1 MEKLISLFLKHKPN
15 ESPTDFNFRAGN
27 FASITGL
34 FINILLF
41 ASKLLVG
48 LLASSI
54 SIIADAI
61 NNLSDSFSSCI
72 AIASFHISKKPADK
86 NHPFGHARAE
96 YLFSSVVAIVI
107 VFLGIQL
114 LYQSVLKIKNPS
126 LPNFGWASIAVL
138 IFSILAKLF
147 LSVFY
152 MTIAKKINSPLLE
165 ATSADSKADVL
176 STSIILI
183 SIPIYYFTKFYID
196 SYLGV
201 LVSIFIVKSGFDI
214 LKETIDRILGEAPC
228 PTEVKTV
235 KNFIMNYENIAGV
248 HDIIIHDYGPA
259 HRFVSAHAEVD
270 AKADILESHA
280 TIDKI
285 EQDAVEQL
293 HIQLILHM
301 DPVILDDPE
310 VNDAHAKI
318 ANALSG
324 LNLDL
329 DFHDFRMIRTYRA
342 VNVLFDV
349 AVPQTCSLSD
359 VELSNKIQ
367 EAIKKLEPTFNP
379 IITFDRNYI
388 RSGTFGK
395 DLKQV

>member
-1 MEKLISLFLKHKPN
+1 MKKLIAFFLKHKPN
-15 ESPTDFNFRAGN
+15 ESPKDFNFRAGN
-27 FASITGL
+27 FASLTGL

-72 AIASFHISKKPADK
+72 AVASFHISKKPADK
-86 NHPFGHARAE
+86 NHPFGHARVE

-107 VFLGIQL
+107 VFLGVQL
-114 LYQSVLKIKNPS
+114 LYQSALKIKNPS
-126 LPNFGWASIAVL
+126 QPNFDWISVVVL
-138 IFSILAKLF
+138 TFSILAKLF

-183 SIPIYYFTKFYID
+183 SIPIYYFTNFSVD

-201 LVSIFIVKSGFDI
+201 LVSIFIIKSGFDI
-214 LKETIDRILGEAPC
+214 LKETIDRILGAAPC
-228 PTEVKTV
+228 PNEVKNI
-235 KNFIMNYENIAGV
+235 KNFIMSYESIEGV

-270 AKADILESHA
+270 AKADILESH
-280 TIDKI
+280 TIIDQI
-285 EQDAVEQL
+285 EQDAVEKL

-310 VNDAHAKI
+310 VNDAQEKI
-318 ANALSG
+318 AQALAG
-324 LNLDL
+324 LNLNL
-329 DFHDFRMIRTYRA
+329 DFHDFRMIRSYRSI
-342 VNVLFDV
+342 NVLFDV
-349 AVPQTCSLSD
+349 DVPQTCTLSD
-359 VELSNKIQ
+359 TELSKKIIA
-367 EAIKKLEPTFNP
+367 EIKKIESTFNP
-379 IITFDRNYI
+379 LITFDRNYI
-388 RSGTFGK
+388 RSSTFGK
-395 DLKQV
+395 DLK